1 MPPVSIRKVK
11 TYISYQS
18 ISSSVILIKIV
29 ILTPYF
35 YPVIG
40 GITSFVEN
48 LQDSLVKKGYPV
60 SIISGQGK
68 RKDGVVI
75 TGSNKLIYIILA
87 FLSLRTKRIEV
98 IHSNAHW
105 YVLLPGVLYKF
116 FHSRTKLIHSF
127 HTEPM
132 KNITGLKKKAF
143 EFLLSKCDCITFVSY
158 DLMDKVEKRIKI
170 HSKKKVIPPGAFTE
184 EKSEKEIQNFKN
196 NYNLRNSYP
205 ILSFI
210 GPLSWELKVEGVK
223 RLIEAFTIMKEAHP
237 RAKLLIVGDGVYR
250 KKLERFVEMNKMIDD
265 VIFTGFL
272 DDTEIPLVITDIY
285 THISLQDTFSISTL
299 EAMSMG
305 KPIIAAKTGGL
316 PELIT
321 HGETGILVEP
331 APKQIAKTIIALYND
346 KKRMEYLG
354 ENAKKVAKKMYDW
367 DNIVDKYIDL
377 YKGIY

>member
-1 MPPVSIRKVK
+1 MPPASIRKVK

-18 ISSSVILIKIV
+18 ISSPVILIKIV

-40 GITSFVEN
+40 GITTFVKN

-68 RKDGVVI
+68 RKDDVVI
-75 TGSNKLIYIILA
+75 TGSNKLIYINLA
-87 FLSLRTKRIEV
+87 FLSLRTRRIEV

-116 FHSRTKLIHSF
+116 LHSRTKLIHSF

-132 KNITGLKKKAF
+132 KNITGLKKKTF

-196 NYNLRNSYP
+196 NYNLGNSSP

-223 RLIEAFTIMKEAHP
+223 RLIEAFIIMKETYP
-237 RAKLLIVGDGVYR
+237 RAKLLIVGDGVNR
-250 KKLERFVEMNKMIDD
+250 KKLERFVEMNKMNDD

-272 DDTEIPLVITDIY
+272 DDTETPLIITDIY

-299 EAMSMG
+299 EAMRMG

-331 APKQIAKTIIALYND
+331 APKQIAQTIIALYND

-367 DNIVDKYIDL
+367 DNIVNKYIDL

>member
-1 MPPVSIRKVK
+1 
-11 TYISYQS
+11 
-18 ISSSVILIKIV
+18 
-29 ILTPYF
+29 
-35 YPVIG
+35 
-40 GITSFVEN
+40 
-48 LQDSLVKKGYPV
+48 
-60 SIISGQGK
+60 
-68 RKDGVVI
+68 
-75 TGSNKLIYIILA
+75 
-87 FLSLRTKRIEV
+87 
-98 IHSNAHW
+98 
-105 YVLLPGVLYKF
+105 
-116 FHSRTKLIHSF
+116 
-127 HTEPM
+127 M
-132 KNITGLKKKAF
+132 KNITGLKKKAY

-196 NYNLRNSYP
+196 KYNLKNSYP

-210 GPLSWELKVEGVK
+210 GPLSWELKVEGIK
-223 RLIEAFTIMKEAHP
+223 RLIEAFNITKETHP

-250 KKLERFVEMNKMIDD
+250 KKLERFVGMNKLIDD

-272 DDTEIPLVITDIY
+272 DDTEIPLSITDIY

-331 APKQIAKTIIALYND
+331 TPKQIAQTIIALYND

-354 ENAKKVAKKMYDW
+354 ENAKKVAKKMYNW
-367 DNIVDKYIDL
+367 DDIAVKYIDL